1 MSCLFTLSNFI
12 FLGFATSKSLIFLF
26 SVCVC
31 SDCIGEFIGV
41 QEVTRIIMN
50 EINKRNFGIYLIATP
65 IGNLGDISK
74 RAIDVLKDC
83 DLVICENPKHS
94 LRILNKFGIKKKLIS
109 LHDYNENSIIK
120 LLSEKLDKNMI
131 ALVSDAGSPLISDP
145 GFKFIQHCIN
155 NKVYVTSIP
164 GPTSIIPALQLSGM
178 PINEFY
184 FAGFFP
190 KSIKNMNMFIK
201 SINEI
206 DKTVVFFVSTH
217 KIKRCL
223 EVLNKEV
230 KDRFVSVSKEL
241 TKINEKTYRG
251 SIDEII
257 NEITE
262 HEENFKGEFV
272 VVVGSKPKKKKESY
286 NLSEFNDVIMKLL
299 QKFSL
304 TEVVEIVHNLTGISK
319 NKVYKWVLIIKK
331 S

>member
-1 MSCLFTLSNFI
+1 M
-12 FLGFATSKSLIFLF
+12 
-26 SVCVC
+26 
-31 SDCIGEFIGV
+31 
-41 QEVTRIIMN
+41 
-50 EINKRNFGIYLIATP
+50 
-65 IGNLGDISK
+65 
-74 RAIDVLKDC
+74 
-83 DLVICENPKHS
+83 
-94 LRILNKFGIKKKLIS
+94 
-109 LHDYNENSIIK
+109 
-120 LLSEKLDKNMI
+120 SEKLDKNII

-155 NKVYVTSIP
+155 NKVNVTSIP
-164 GPTSIIPALQLSGM
+164 GPTSIIPALQLSGI

-190 KSIKNMNMFIK
+190 KSTKNMGIFIK

-206 DKTVVFFVSTH
+206 GKTAVFFVSTH
-217 KIKRCL
+217 KIKKCL
-223 EVLNKEV
+223 EILNKEV
-230 KDRFVSVSKEL
+230 KNRLVSVSKEL

-251 SIDEII
+251 SIDKII

-272 VVVGSKPKKKKESY
+272 VVVASKPDKKKESFS
-286 NLSEFNDVIMKLL
+286 LADFNDVIMRLL

-319 NKVYKWVLIIKK
+319 NKVYKWVLTLKK

>member
-1 MSCLFTLSNFI
+1 
-12 FLGFATSKSLIFLF
+12 
-26 SVCVC
+26 
-31 SDCIGEFIGV
+31 
-41 QEVTRIIMN
+41 MN
-50 EINKRNFGIYLIATP
+50 EVNIKNFGIYLIATP

-74 RAIDVLKDC
+74 RAIEVLKDS
-83 DLVICENPKHS
+83 DFVICENPKHS
-94 LRILNKFGIKKKLIS
+94 LRLLNKFGIKKKLIS

-155 NKVYVTSIP
+155 NKVNVTSIP
-164 GPTSIIPALQLSGM
+164 GPTSIIPALQLSGI

-190 KSIKNMNMFIK
+190 KSIKNMNIFIK

-206 DKTVVFFVSTH
+206 GKTAVFFVSTH
-217 KIKRCL
+217 KIKKCL
-223 EVLNKEV
+223 EILNKEV
-230 KDRFVSVSKEL
+230 KNRLVSVSKEL

-251 SIDEII
+251 SIDKII

-272 VVVGSKPKKKKESY
+272 VVVGSKPKKKKEFY

-319 NKVYKWVLIIKK
+319 NKVYKWVLTIKK